1 MVKQSKRKGFTLI
14 EVVTT
19 VFIIGLLVLLVLPNV
34 NHVREFAE
42 RKQQTALV
50 QTVQTQVDLYR
61 NENGSAPASLKDL
74 ADKEY
79 LSEGQLAQ
87 VDKAAITLKGD
98 RVVAGKK

>member
-1 MVKQSKRKGFTLI
+1 MVKQNKRKGFTLI

-34 NHVREFAE
+34 NQVRAFAE

-50 QTVQTQVDLYR
+50 QTVQTQVDLYQ
-61 NENGSAPASLKDL
+61 NENGNSPASLKDL

-79 LSEGQLAQ
+79 LSEGQMVQ
-87 VDKAAITLKGD
+87 IDKAAIVLKGD